1 MKTPVPPK
9 AGPKRRDPHALI
21 ARRLGHKIVPS
32 GKLYSRKNKHRSPR
46 RPDGGFAILGG
57 LRTQAARG
65 GQVRLS

>member
-32 GKLYSRKNKHRSPR
+32 GKLYSRKDKHRSPR
-46 RPDGGFAILGG
+46 RPDGGFAISGV
-57 LRTQAARG
+57 TQDTGSVGRAG
-65 GQVRLS
+65 

>member
-32 GKLYSRKNKHRSPR
+32 GKVYSRKDKHRSPR
-46 RPDGGFAILGG
+46 QPDGGFAILSVTQDTSSMG
-57 LRTQAARG
+57 RTG
-65 GQVRLS
+65 

>member
-32 GKLYSRKNKHRSPR
+32 GKVYSRKDKHRSPR
-46 RPDGGFAILGG
+46 QPDGGFVL
-57 LRTQAARG
+57 LVVTQDTSS
-65 GQVRLS
+65 VRRAG

>member
-32 GKLYSRKNKHRSPR
+32 GKLYSRKDKHRSPR
-46 RPDGGFAILGG
+46 RPDGGFAILGV
-57 LRTQAARG
+57 TQDTSSAGRAG
-65 GQVRLS
+65 